1 MKPGKT
7 GIRRII
13 DATGYSMAG
22 LRATWISEAAFRQE
36 LLLTAVLLP
45 LSFWLAQTPLQ
56 WLVLVAPLLLMLIVE
71 LLNSAVEAVVDRI
84 SNDHHELSGRAKD
97 MGSAAVLLSLV
108 LLASSWGAVAWERF
122 HVPA

>member
-36 LLLTAVLLP
+36 LLLSAALLP

-84 SNDHHELSGRAKD
+84 SDDHHELSGRAKD

-122 HVPA
+122 HVLA